1 VNYLREVHIIH
12 HFKKVKSIQHC
23 SLLDCALAMYC
34 AEMTERDMRAPAG
47 VAFRD
52 LDVFG
57 YGSPTDYQKTFGNY
71 PISFLK
77 RLWTWRRKKQIR
89 ILRNIE
95 GVARS
100 CEMILVLGRP
110 GSGCTTFLKTL
121 GGQTDGLAIG
131 EGSVVNYHGEHWTK
145 ASSRV

>member
-1 VNYLREVHIIH
+1 
-12 HFKKVKSIQHC
+12 
-23 SLLDCALAMYC
+23 
-34 AEMTERDMRAPAG
+34 MTECDMRGPAG
-47 VAFRD
+47 VAFRG

-71 PISFLK
+71 PISFLE

-95 GVARS
+95 GVAKGG
-100 CEMILVLGRP
+100 EMILVLGRP
-110 GSGCTTFLKTL
+110 GSGCTTLLKTL

-131 EGSVVNYHGEHWTK
+131 DKAEVNYHGEYYTM
-145 ASSRV
+145 ACSSV